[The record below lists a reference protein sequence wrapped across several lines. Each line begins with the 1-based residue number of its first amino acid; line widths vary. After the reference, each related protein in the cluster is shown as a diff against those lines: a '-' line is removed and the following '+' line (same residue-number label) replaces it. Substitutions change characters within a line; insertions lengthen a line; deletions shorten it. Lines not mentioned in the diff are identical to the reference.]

1 LVPFRETL
9 TFAPSQVTQKT
20 ALPIGTIEKVS
31 FDKCIDVQLR
41 TIPMPPALRQFL
53 FDEQNTILEIE
64 AEKNTDRA
72 TELIQRLK
80 EICKNDD
87 SVLDIDVDWD
97 AILDRIVSFGP
108 KASVPNLLCL
118 GLGLDTALWKDFDN
132 QEKIEYHSSLVL
144 GFQMGCSAGPLCA
157 EPLAGVILLVQ
168 RYQVDS
174 SLSDQPIAIPG
185 QVVSIFKDTIKQ
197 GFMHWSPRLMLAMYS
212 CEIQTDP
219 MYLGSTNEVLSRRR
233 GKIIAE
239 DVKDGT
245 MLFTI
250 SAILPIVESF
260 GFVEEIRTNTS
271 GVAQPQLLFHG
282 FEVLDQ
288 DPFWVP
294 STEEELEDLGEKA
307 DRDNVAKKY
316 MEAVRVR
323 KGMAI
328 EKRLADPEK
337 QRNLKSK

>member
-1 LVPFRETL
+1 LQENVGIAQL
-9 TFAPSQVTQKT
+9 GSV
-20 ALPIGTIEKVS
+20 EKCS
-31 FDKCIDVQLR
+31 FDKSIDVKLR
-41 TIPMPPALRQFL
+41 TVPMPPALRQFL
-53 FDEQNTILEIE
+53 MDEQKNLIEIE
-64 AEKNTDRA
+64 MEECCEKA
-72 TELIQRLK
+72 SKFIQTMKDIVKREKK
-80 EICKNDD
+80 EGSIP
-87 SVLDIDVDWD
+87 DIGVDWD
-97 AILDRIVSFGP
+97 FILGRIVSFGP
-108 KASVPNLLCL
+108 KSSVYNLLCT
-118 GLGLDTALWKDFDN
+118 GVNVDANLWKDF
-132 QEKIEYHSSLVL
+132 EKVTESLDYHLSTVL
-144 GFQMGCSAGPLCA
+144 GFQKGVSSGPLCS
-157 EPLAGVILLVQ
+157 EPMAGVILIIEK
-168 RYQVDS
+168 YQIDPSVS
-174 SLSDQPIAIPG
+174 EQPIAIPG
-185 QVVSIFKDTIKQ
+185 QIVSIFRDTLKQ
-197 GFMHWSPRLMLAMYS
+197 GFLHWSPRLMLAMYS

-219 MYLGSTNEVLSRRR
+219 MYLGSANEVLSRRR

-282 FEVLDQ
+282 FEVLEE

-307 DRDNVAKKY
+307 DRDNLAKKY

-328 EKRLADPEK
+328 ERKLADPEK